1 MRAKVRFVLGCMVFI
16 WSGLVYGVKYQ
27 KLAQTGFQFLSVV
40 SDARGVGMGE
50 AMTGLGLGSSGLF
63 FNPAGMVE
71 MESSYEVSVSTNR
84 WIADISH
91 YTMSYGMQLGRYGE
105 YGVMGLSGQVV
116 DYGDFYGTMVDKSS
130 EKGYKDTEI
139 FGLSAWA
146 IGIGYGKRLT
156 DRFSV
161 GGQVRVVRQ
170 ELGRSRVPEVRVV
183 GDTVLGLKENALMPL
198 AFDFG
203 TRFKTGVKSLVF
215 GMSVRNFSKEVKYV
229 QEGFQLPLVFNLG
242 VSMDLLDV
250 LRGKVPGE
258 RMELGIEASHYR
270 DHAEQVKV
278 GIEYEVVRG
287 LMMRC
292 GYKSSEDEGG
302 LSFGIGVR
310 GKGLGLDYAYTP
322 YGVFERVQRMTVR
335 FAW

>member
-1 MRAKVRFVLGCMVFI
+1 MRAQVRIYLVSLLVV
-16 WSGLVYGVKYQ
+16 SGMVYGGKYQ
-27 KLAQTGFQFLSVV
+27 KLAQTGFHFLSVV

-50 AMTGLGLGSSGLF
+50 AMTGMGLGSSGLF

-71 MESSYEVSVSTNR
+71 MEGRYELNMSTNR
-84 WIADISH
+84 WIADIRH
-91 YTMSYGMQLGRYGE
+91 YTMSYGMKLGRYGE
-105 YGVMGLSGQVV
+105 YGVLGLSGQVV
-116 DYGDFYGTMVDKSS
+116 DYGDFYGTMVDKTT
-130 EKGYKDTEI
+130 EKGYRDTEI

-146 IGIGYGKRLT
+146 VGIGYGKGLT

-161 GGQVRVVRQ
+161 GGQVRLVRQ
-170 ELGRSRVPEVRVV
+170 ELGRSRVPEVSTV
-183 GDTVLGLKENALMPL
+183 GDTVLGRRENTLMPL

-242 VSMDLLDV
+242 VSMDMMDV
-250 LRGKVPGE
+250 LRGIVPGE
-258 RMELGIEASHYR
+258 RMEVGIEASHYR
-270 DHAEQVKV
+270 DHAEQLKV
-278 GIEYEVVRG
+278 GMEYEVVRG
-287 LMMRC
+287 MMLRI

-302 LSFGIGVR
+302 LSFGFGVR

-322 YGVFERVQRMTVR
+322 YGVFDRVQRMTVR
-335 FAW
+335 FVW

>member
-1 MRAKVRFVLGCMVFI
+1 MRAKASLVLMVVLGL
-16 WSGLVYGVKYQ
+16 SGLLYGGKYQ
-27 KLAQTGFQFLSVV
+27 KLAQTSFQFLSVV

-71 MESSYEVSVSTNR
+71 MEGDYEVSVSTNR
-84 WIADISH
+84 WIADIGH
-91 YTMSYGMQLGRYGE
+91 YTLSYGMRLGRYGE
-105 YGVMGLSGQVV
+105 YGVLGLSGQVV
-116 DYGDFYGTMVDKSS
+116 DYGEFYGTRVDKST
-130 EKGYKDTEI
+130 EKGYEDTGI

-146 IGIGYGKRLT
+146 IGVGYGKRLT

-170 ELGRSRVPEVRVV
+170 DLGRSRVPVVSAV
-183 GDTVLGLKENALMPL
+183 GDTVLEVRENALMPL

-203 TRFKTGVKSLVF
+203 TRFKTGVRSLVF

-242 VSMDLLDV
+242 VSMDVMDV
-250 LRGKVPGE
+250 LRGIVPGE
-258 RMELGIEASHYR
+258 RMEVGIEASHYR
-270 DHAEQVKV
+270 DHAEQLKV
-278 GIEYEVVRG
+278 GMEYEGVRG
-287 LMMRC
+287 LMLRV

-302 LSFGIGVR
+302 MSFGVGIR

-322 YGVFERVQRMTVR
+322 YGVFDRVQRMTVR
-335 FAW
+335 FVW

>member
-1 MRAKVRFVLGCMVFI
+1 MRASARFFLVVVLV
-16 WSGLVYGVKYQ
+16 WSGVVYGDRYQ
-27 KLAQTGFQFLSVV
+27 KLAQTSFQFLSVV

-71 MESSYEVSVSTNR
+71 MEGSSELRLSMNR
-84 WIADISH
+84 WIAGINH
-91 YTMSYGMQLGRYGE
+91 YTMSYGMKLGRYGE
-105 YGVMGLSGQVV
+105 YGVLGLSGQVV
-116 DYGDFYGTMVDKSS
+116 DYGEFYGTRVDKTS
-130 EKGYKDTEI
+130 EKGYEDTGI

-146 IGIGYGKRLT
+146 IGIGYGKSLT

-170 ELGRSRVPEVRVV
+170 DLGRSRVPVVSSV
-183 GDTVLGLKENALMPL
+183 GDTVLEERENALMPL

-242 VSMDLLDV
+242 VSMDVLDV
-250 LRGKVPGE
+250 LGGVVPGE
-258 RMELGIEASHYR
+258 RMDVGIEASHYR

-278 GIEYEVVRG
+278 GMEYEVVRG
-287 LMMRC
+287 LMLRM

-302 LSFGIGVR
+302 VSFGLGVK

-322 YGVFERVQRMTVR
+322 YGVFERVQRVTVR
-335 FAW
+335 FVW